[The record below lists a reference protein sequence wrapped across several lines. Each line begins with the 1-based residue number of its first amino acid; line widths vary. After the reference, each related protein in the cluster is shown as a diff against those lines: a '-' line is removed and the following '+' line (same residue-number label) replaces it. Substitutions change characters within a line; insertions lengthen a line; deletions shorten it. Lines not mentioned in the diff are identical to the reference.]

1 MLLSVE
7 KKFIFIHIPKTAGSS
22 LKRALAP
29 YALNPQRSQYRRLLS
44 HLPVPENPGRAWLR
58 QHDKASWIRLKLPR
72 SVFDGYHKFAVV
84 RNPYDYAVSY
94 YAYVRSNDHSRA
106 NRHAQGSF
114 LDFLTYLR
122 RKDAI
127 SGITQSSWI
136 TDSKGKVII
145 DQILRF
151 ETIEADFETLSQ
163 RLGLDAALPHINK
176 SDRSDYREMYG
187 TAERDIADR
196 LFARDLKLLGYDFDG
211 PAEGSDA
218 P

>member
-44 HLPVPENPGRAWLR
+44 HLPVPESPERAWLR
-58 QHDKASWIRLKLPR
+58 QHDKAAWIRLKLPR
-72 SVFDGYHKFAVV
+72 SVFESYHKFAVV

-94 YAYVRSNDHSRA
+94 YAYVRGNDRSRA
-106 NRHAQGSF
+106 NRHAQGTF
-114 LDFLTYLR
+114 LEFLNYLR

-136 TDSKGKVII
+136 VDAKGSLII

-151 ETIEADFETLSQ
+151 ETLDVDFAELSA
-163 RLGLDAALPHINK
+163 RLGLEASLPHVN
-176 SDRSDYREMYG
+176 RSERGDYRAMYG
-187 TAERDIADR
+187 EEERDLADR
-196 LFARDLKLLGYDFDG
+196 LFARDLELLGYNFNG
-211 PAEGSDA
+211 PTGGSGA